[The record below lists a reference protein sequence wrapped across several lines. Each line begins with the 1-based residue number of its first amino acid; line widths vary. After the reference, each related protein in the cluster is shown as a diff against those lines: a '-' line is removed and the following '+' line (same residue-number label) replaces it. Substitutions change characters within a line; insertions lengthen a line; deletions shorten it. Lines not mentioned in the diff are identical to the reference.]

1 MLKIMNEV
9 EDLLDGCALLEY
21 SGNLYELAGFEN
33 GKYIFQNV
41 NDDSHIRCTYE
52 SLWASREYEIQY

>member
-1 MLKIMNEV
+1 MRMNEV
-9 EDLLDGCALLEY
+9 EDLFDGCALLEY
-21 SGNLYELAGFEN
+21 GGNLYEFAGFEN

-52 SLWASREYEIQY
+52 SLSSREYEIQY